1 MSSPAYARSLVN
13 LTKRRKLSPNGTTPK
28 QSRHAAATGNTQ
40 QRRHESAL
48 PVAQTASRLD
58 HTPGAAQATPH
69 RSHPTDS
76 STIQQELAQIRLPRA
91 VQATYLDPLRHRST
105 HNIKTCEI
113 QIRSYSVRNLEVFAD
128 FAMRAA
134 YYLKLPAKG
143 PKPLPRITERWTVPR
158 SNFVHKKSQEN
169 FERITLRRSI
179 EIFDGH
185 AETVA
190 AWLGFLKK
198 RQYYGVGM
206 KANVWEYGGL
216 EVGKDMDAE
225 AERSADSLGEQ
236 LDQVYGRK
244 GLMRKEEEVKE
255 MLEVE
260 PFKAQWGAYAAMG
273 GSQSVPNADRR
284 VVTKTV
290 GDHRTRPI
298 PGRVRPTA
306 RTASR
311 QDN

>member
-1 MSSPAYARSLVN
+1 MATPAYARSLVN
-13 LTKRRKLSPNGTTPK
+13 LTKRLKLSPNGTTPI
-28 QSRHAAATGNTQ
+28 QSRQAPVMGNAQ

-48 PVAQTASRLD
+48 PLAQTASQLD
-58 HTPGAAQATPH
+58 HTPGAARALPPRSTPID
-69 RSHPTDS
+69 P

-105 HNIKTCEI
+105 HNIKTCEL

-169 FERITLRRSI
+169 FERITLRRGI
-179 EIFDGH
+179 EVFDGH

-216 EVGKDMDAE
+216 EVAKDMDAE
-225 AERSADSLGEQ
+225 AERIAESLGEQ
-236 LDQVYGRK
+236 LDLVYGRR
-244 GLMRKEEEVKE
+244 GLMSKEEEVQE

-273 GSQSVPNADRR
+273 GSQSVPNADKR

-290 GDHRTRPI
+290 GDDRTRPV

-306 RTASR
+306 RTASG